1 MFHLWGENREA
12 SKNEEQSGVQG
23 VLLKQSGGPRY
34 GETGNPGSETCKY
47 SGTKQ
52 VDSRRFY

>member
-34 GETGNPGSETCKY
+34 GETGNPGSETFKY
-47 SGTKQ
+47 SGQ
-52 VDSRRFY
+52 SR